1 MQHETGRLQ
10 FITIA
15 HPTLSHSEQAIRAIR
30 SGCRW
35 VQLRMKE
42 TDDEAIIAEAKR
54 ILPVAQANDAVLI
67 INDRAD
73 IALKCGAHGVHLGK
87 SDMTVAEA
95 RKLLGEKMIIGA
107 TANTL
112 DDIRALALQQPDY
125 IGLGPFRFTTTKK
138 NLSPIIG
145 LEGYKSILS
154 EMKSLNIQIPVVAIG
169 GIVADDVADILTT
182 GVHGIA
188 LAGAI
193 VANEAIEDNTAI
205 YLEKLKKINH

>member
-1 MQHETGRLQ
+1 MKHEIGKLQ
-10 FITIA
+10 FITVA
-15 HPTLSHSEQAIRAIR
+15 HENLSHSEQAIRAIR

-42 TDDEAIIAEAKR
+42 TNDDTIIAEAKR
-54 ILPVAQANDAVLI
+54 ILPVAEAHNAVLI

-73 IALKCGAHGVHLGK
+73 IALKCRAHGVHLGK
-87 SDMTVAEA
+87 SDVTVTEA
-95 RKLLGEKMIIGA
+95 RKILGKGKIIGA

-112 DDIRALALQQPDY
+112 DDIKSLAIQQPYY

-138 NLSPIIG
+138 NLSPILG
-145 LEGYKSILS
+145 MEGYRTILS
-154 EMKSLNIQIPVVAIG
+154 AMKSLDIRIPVVAIG
-169 GIVADDVADILTT
+169 GIVADDVADILST

-193 VANEAIEDNTAI
+193 VANEAIEENTGL
-205 YLEKLKKINH
+205 YLEKLK

>member
-1 MQHETGRLQ
+1 MKHNIGKLQ

-15 HPTLSHSEQAIRAIR
+15 HEKLSHSEQAIRAIR

-42 TDDEAIIAEAKR
+42 TDDATIIAEAKQ
-54 ILPVAQANDAVLI
+54 ILAVAEAHNAVLI

-73 IALKCGAHGVHLGK
+73 LALECGAQGVHLGK

-95 RKLLGEKMIIGA
+95 RKLLGEHKIIGA

-112 DDIRALALQQPDY
+112 DDIKALALQKPDY

-138 NLSPIIG
+138 NLSPILG
-145 LEGYKSILS
+145 LDGYKSILQA
-154 EMKSLNIQIPVVAIG
+154 MKNQNINLPVVAIG
-169 GIVADDVADILTT
+169 GIVADDVAAILTT

-193 VANEAIEDNTAI
+193 VANETIEENTKL
-205 YLEKLKKINH
+205 YLEKLK

>member
-1 MQHETGRLQ
+1 MQHEIGKLQ

-42 TDDEAIIAEAKR
+42 TDNETIIAEAKR
-54 ILPVAQANDAVLI
+54 ILPVAQANNAVLI

-87 SDMTVAEA
+87 TDMTVAEA

-169 GIVADDVADILTT
+169 GIVADDVTDILST

-193 VANEAIEDNTAI
+193 VANEKIEENTKQ
-205 YLEKLKKINH
+205 YLEKLI

>member
-1 MQHETGRLQ
+1 MQHETGKLQ

-42 TDDEAIIAEAKR
+42 TDDATIIAEAKR
-54 ILPVAQANDAVLI
+54 ILPVAEAHNAVLI

-87 SDMTVAEA
+87 SDLSVSEVRNMPG
-95 RKLLGEKMIIGA
+95 KKMIIGA

-112 DDIRALALQQPDY
+112 DDIRALAVQQPDY

-138 NLSPIIG
+138 NLSPILG
-145 LEGYKSILS
+145 LEGYRTILS
-154 EMKSLNIQIPVVAIG
+154 AMKSLDIRIPVVAIG
-169 GIVADDVADILTT
+169 GIVADDVAGILST

-193 VANEAIEDNTAI
+193 VLNEAIEENTGI
-205 YLEKLKKINH
+205 YLEKLK